1 MAGDGQAGPTSPGH
15 AASIPGCGGVGVDV
29 PGVWRL
35 VPPELGAA
43 VAPPGLAGPG
53 PDVAAAAAPRAQKI
67 TPNAAR
73 AIKLRIIALLQTTIR
88 ACPADHPGTLSN
100 VPPP

>member
-35 VPPELGAA
+35 VPPGLGAA

-53 PDVAAAAAPRAQKI
+53 PGAAGAAAPRPQQNPPHAS
-67 TPNAAR
+67 PAH
-73 AIKLRIIALLQTTIR
+73 KLRLIAPLQTTTR
-88 ACPADHPGTLSN
+88 ALPAGHLGTISN
-100 VPPP
+100 VS